1 MSGLLPWVGAAAA
14 VLAALVL
21 LRRPARAAVR
31 AVWRSAL
38 WLGVLTAAEQTGV
51 LAALGLGANLANA
64 AVLGVL
70 GLPGFGL
77 LLAAPWLLR

>member
-1 MSGLLPWVGAAAA
+1 M
-14 VLAALVL
+14 
-21 LRRPARAAVR
+21 
-31 AVWRSAL
+31 WRSAL

-51 LAALGLGANLANA
+51 LSALGLGANLANA

>member
-1 MSGLLPWVGAAAA
+1 MSLFRSSGRLDAKLAKNNDPMKQKRLWVKSFYCAA
-14 VLAALVL
+14 
-21 LRRPARAAVR
+21 
-31 AVWRSAL
+31 
-38 WLGVLTAAEQTGV
+38 V

>member
-1 MSGLLPWVGAAAA
+1 MSGLLPWAGAAAA

-38 WLGVLTAAEQTGV
+38 WLSLLAAAEQLG
-51 LAALGLGANLANA
+51 LLSALGLGANLANA

>member
-1 MSGLLPWVGAAAA
+1 MSGLLPWAGAAAA

-38 WLGVLTAAEQTGV
+38 WLGLLAAAEQLG
-51 LAALGLGANLANA
+51 LLSALGLGANLANA
-64 AVLGVL
+64 AVGLL

>member
-1 MSGLLPWVGAAAA
+1 MSGLLPWAGAAAA

-21 LRRPARAAVR
+21 LRRPARAA
-31 AVWRSAL
+31 L
-38 WLGVLTAAEQTGV
+38 WLSLLAAAEQLG
-51 LAALGLGANLANA
+51 LLSALGLGANLANA